1 MPPTLMPT
9 PTLASPHQ
17 RPHRR
22 RPHKR
27 SHQRTPD
34 RSTSPIVVNAAPV
47 ADALDDAAM
56 LAANGHAG
64 GGASVQYQYMPAPTV
79 TAKATAVPGEEE
91 VPLAAVVGSRAA
103 DAPPSAAGGSSN
115 RLVDELE
122 RLAALRERGMLSS
135 SEFQQAKNEAAAR
148 FRADA
153 SGRRLGHH

>member
-1 MPPTLMPT
+1 MQSTAVSKLNHPK
-9 PTLASPHQ
+9 LALAVMASM
-17 RPHRR
+17 
-22 RPHKR
+22 
-27 SHQRTPD
+27 RT
-34 RSTSPIVVNAAPV
+34 IVVNAAPV
-47 ADALDDAAM
+47 TDALDDAAM

-64 GGASVQYQYMPAPTV
+64 GGASVQYQYIPAPTV
-79 TAKATAVPGEEE
+79 TAKATAVPGEE

-103 DAPPSAAGGSSN
+103 DAPPSAAGGSSD

-153 SGRRLGHH
+153 SGRLIRRASLR